1 MRSSSPQLP
10 ISIAPLPCKQLL
22 APGSS
27 ATAATLSRERVASRN
42 FTCASPWV
50 APGSCLLP
58 PASWLLAPGSCLLP
72 PASCLLPPA
81 SWSRDHAGA
90 LPILSGASGIE
101 EGLVT

>member
-50 APGSCLLP
+50 G
-58 PASWLLAPGSCLLP
+58 SWLLAPGSWLL
-72 PASCLLPPA
+72 ASCLLAPA
-81 SWSRDHAGA
+81 SSRDHAGA